1 MQNPAVLFVCLG
13 NICRS
18 PLAEAAF
25 RQAAAQA
32 GLSVAV
38 DSAGTGA
45 WHVGNPP
52 DPRARA
58 QGKAQGI
65 DMSAYR
71 SRQVKRG
78 DFTRFTHIFA
88 LDANNLADLE
98 RLRPSSATAHVGL
111 LLDIVPGREGQS
123 VADPYYGGPED
134 FAVTWREVSE
144 AAEAL
149 VAMLKVSNW
158 PAR

>member
-1 MQNPAVLFVCLG
+1 MTQTPAVLFVCLG

-25 RQAAAQA
+25 RQAADRA
-32 GLSVAV
+32 GLTVTV

-58 QGKAQGI
+58 QGKAHGI
-65 DMSAYR
+65 DMSGYKA
-71 SRQVKRG
+71 RQVVAE
-78 DFTRFTHIFA
+78 DFTRFTHVFA
-88 LDANNLADLE
+88 LDRANLSDLE
-98 RLRPSSATAHVGL
+98 HLRPVGAPAHLGL
-111 LLDIVPGREGQS
+111 LLDVLPGHRGQS

-134 FAVTWREVSE
+134 FALTWKQVSQ

-149 VAMLKVSNW
+149 VAQLR
-158 PAR
+158 P